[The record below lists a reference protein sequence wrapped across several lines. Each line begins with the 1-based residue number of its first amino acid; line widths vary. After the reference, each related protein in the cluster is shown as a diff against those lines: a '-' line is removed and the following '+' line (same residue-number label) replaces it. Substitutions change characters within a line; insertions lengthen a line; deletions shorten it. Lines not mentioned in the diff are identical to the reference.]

1 MEKFDLNT
9 FTEAY
14 IKDAGKW
21 SYLYYTTL
29 RDLKDL
35 LEEPVDITQYL
46 VKEVSVS
53 DMLAIIESAV
63 GLAWFVNNDNG
74 AALIRES
81 ADGYELY
88 YRGERD
94 MEDQILAK
102 DTNLR
107 NIVLLK
113 LRKDLFW
120 IRVQN
125 IKD

>member
-1 MEKFDLNT
+1 MENFDLNA

-35 LEEPVDITQYL
+35 LDEPVDITQYL

-63 GLAWFVNNDNG
+63 GLAWFINSNNG

-81 ADGYELY
+81 AGGYELY

-94 MEDQILAK
+94 MEDQVIAK
-102 DTNLR
+102 DSNLR